1 MKIMGI
7 LNVTPD
13 SFSDGVDS
21 ASRSAHGDFVTRGLA
36 LLAEGAD
43 ILDVGGES
51 TRPGATM
58 ITESVERSRV
68 TPVLRELR
76 GRSPHA
82 ILSIDTR
89 HASVAA
95 AAIEAGAN
103 FVNDVSAGADPDM
116 FDVVARAGVP
126 IVLMHMRGNPDT
138 MQSLARYRDVCTEV
152 WEELESR
159 DRVAAEAGITDR
171 WLDPGIG
178 FAKDTEQNL
187 EILRDLPKRRRHRIL
202 LGASRKAFIG
212 RITGQSVAAERIEG
226 SLAVALA
233 AYDAGVGI
241 LRVHDVAATRRAL
254 AVWSGIRP

>member
-1 MKIMGI
+1 MKLMGI

-13 SFSDGVDS
+13 SFSDGGQYADPV
-21 ASRSAHGDFVTRGLA
+21 ARGLA

-58 ITESVERSRV
+58 ITEAVERARV
-68 TPVLRELR
+68 TPVLQELR
-76 GRSPHA
+76 GRAPNA

-95 AAIEAGAN
+95 VAIEAGAN
-103 FVNDVSAGADPDM
+103 FVNDVSAGADPEM
-116 FDVVARAGVP
+116 FRVVARAGVP

-138 MQSLARYRDVCTEV
+138 MQSLARYRDVCAEV
-152 WEELESR
+152 WEELEAR
-159 DRVAAEAGITDR
+159 DSLAAAAGIAER

-187 EILRDLPKRRRHRIL
+187 EILRDLPKRRRHRVL
-202 LGASRKAFIG
+202 LGVSRKAFIG
-212 RITGQSVAAERIEG
+212 RITGQSVPAERIEG
-226 SLAVALA
+226 SIAVALA

-241 LRVHDVAATRRAL
+241 LRVHDVAPTRRAL
-254 AVWSGIRP
+254 AVWSEVRA